1 MKDGVP
7 LSKLV
12 IVESPSK
19 AKNIQSY
26 LGAGYEVV
34 ASVGH
39 IRDLPKKELGVDIAH
54 GFKPKYVNIEDKAD
68 LIAKL
73 TEAAAK
79 SDCVYLATDPDRE
92 GEAIAWHLAEM
103 LALDERAPIRVTFN
117 EITKT
122 CVCDG
127 IKKPRTINMDL
138 VDAQQ
143 ARRIL
148 DRIVGYKLSP
158 FLWRKVRRGLSAG
171 RVQSVVVRLIVD
183 REEEIRKFVPEE
195 YWTLDALLGK
205 KGVSKTI
212 RAHFY
217 GTADGKKMTL
227 STEAETEKLK
237 AELENAEYKVTSVKT
252 GIKNRQPVPPFI
264 TSTLQQ
270 DAARKF
276 NMKGDRTMKIAQQLY
291 EGVNVEGYGATGLIT
306 YMRTDS
312 LRISEEARAAAGK
325 LITERYGKEYLP
337 TKPRYFKTKANA
349 QDAHEAIRPTVVE
362 ITPEMAKPSLTA
374 DQYKI
379 YKLIWERFVAS
390 LMAAC
395 VQNTMTADITAGN
408 YLFRVTGYNV
418 KFPGF
423 TAVYEEGKD
432 TNESDT
438 GDIPPLKKDDVLKFK
453 SLEGAQHFTQAPAR
467 YTYATLVKK
476 MEDTGIGRPSTYAA
490 TLTTVLG
497 REYVEW
503 DKKNLKP
510 TQLGEITTGLMKEL
524 FKSIVDT
531 KFTAE
536 MEKDLDRVGDGEETY
551 VKALEDFYESF
562 SKMLTDAEAKMEGKR
577 IKVPDEETGEI
588 CEKCGGKMVV
598 KVGRFGKFSACS
610 NYPEFKNTKPI
621 VVAAPGECPLC
632 KGRILEK
639 KSKRGYKYFQCEN
652 APECKFIT
660 WDVPSEEKCPNCG
673 KTLFKRRG
681 GITVC
686 LDEKCG
692 FEKKT
697 ERKSRKK
704 KTDTE
709 ATDEE

>member
-1 MKDGVP
+1 M
-7 LSKLV
+7 
-12 IVESPSK
+12 
-19 AKNIQSY
+19 
-26 LGAGYEVV
+26 
-34 ASVGH
+34 
-39 IRDLPKKELGVDIAH
+39 GVDIAH

-73 TEAAAK
+73 TETAAK

-312 LRISEEARAAAGK
+312 LRISRRQKAAAGK
-325 LITERYGKEYLP
+325 LITERYGKEYP
-337 TKPRYFKTKANA
+337 
-349 QDAHEAIRPTVVE
+349 HETEIFLKQRPTRR
-362 ITPEMAKPSLTA
+362 THTRQFAPLSKSLRKWQSRVLLPINIKFTSLYGA
-374 DQYKI
+374 
-379 YKLIWERFVAS
+379 LCRFPYGN
-390 LMAAC
+390 MR
-395 VQNTMTADITAGN
+395 VQNTMTAKHN
-408 YLFRVTGYNV
+408 RRKLPFRVTGYNV
-418 KFPGF
+418 NSPALPPFMK
-423 TAVYEEGKD
+423 EGKD
-432 TNESDT
+432 TNESDA
-438 GDIPPLKKDDVLKFK
+438 GDIPP
-453 SLEGAQHFTQAPAR
+453 P
-467 YTYATLVKK
+467 
-476 MEDTGIGRPSTYAA
+476 
-490 TLTTVLG
+490 
-497 REYVEW
+497 
-503 DKKNLKP
+503 
-510 TQLGEITTGLMKEL
+510 
-524 FKSIVDT
+524 
-531 KFTAE
+531 
-536 MEKDLDRVGDGEETY
+536 
-551 VKALEDFYESF
+551 
-562 SKMLTDAEAKMEGKR
+562 
-577 IKVPDEETGEI
+577 
-588 CEKCGGKMVV
+588 
-598 KVGRFGKFSACS
+598 
-610 NYPEFKNTKPI
+610 
-621 VVAAPGECPLC
+621 
-632 KGRILEK
+632 
-639 KSKRGYKYFQCEN
+639 
-652 APECKFIT
+652 
-660 WDVPSEEKCPNCG
+660 
-673 KTLFKRRG
+673 
-681 GITVC
+681 
-686 LDEKCG
+686 
-692 FEKKT
+692 
-697 ERKSRKK
+697 
-704 KTDTE
+704 
-709 ATDEE
+709 